1 MSTPAASVINA
12 IRPNRRGPASD
23 GRERVLTEA
32 QRLFVARGF
41 AEVSMQQIAEAAGM
55 TKAALYYHFRHK
67 EDLFLHVIERELSRL
82 RSGLAAGIAGHVA
95 TRDRLV
101 FVAQYFL
108 DHVRGDFGRLMGDM
122 KQHLTNCD
130 GPPGG
135 GLPFD
140 VVETVFTD
148 AISRDELR
156 PGLDAADLTPC
167 FVGMIFA
174 QAHRD
179 HLSTGRPAPARTNAE
194 TAAFIAELMLTGR
207 REIPRNP
214 LPLRAD
220 TPRGPP
226 GGEGG

>member
-1 MSTPAASVINA
+1 MSTLAASTIKT
-12 IRPNRRGPASD
+12 NRRGPASD
-23 GRERVLTEA
+23 GRERVLMEA
-32 QRLFVARGF
+32 QRLFVTRGF

-82 RSGLAAGIAGHVA
+82 RSGLAAGIAGHEA
-95 TRDRLV
+95 TRDRLA
-101 FVAQYFL
+101 FVALYFL

-122 KQHLTNCD
+122 KQHLSECN

-140 VVETVFTD
+140 AVESVFTD
-148 AISRDELR
+148 AISRNELR

-179 HLSTGRPAPARTNAE
+179 HIATGRPSPTRTNAE
-194 TAAFIAELMLTGR
+194 TAAFIADLMLNG
-207 REIPRNP
+207 
-214 LPLRAD
+214 AA
-220 TPRGPP
+220 RG
-226 GGEGG
+226 

>member
-1 MSTPAASVINA
+1 MSSTATGASSP
-12 IRPNRRGPASD
+12 IRPNRRGPVSE
-23 GRERVLTEA
+23 GRERVLLEA
-32 QRLFVARGF
+32 QRLFVTRGF

-82 RSGLAAGIAGHVA
+82 RSGLTDGISLQDA

-101 FVAQYFL
+101 FVAQFLL

-122 KQHLTNCD
+122 KQHLSHCEG

-135 GLPFD
+135 GLPFEA
-140 VVETVFTD
+140 VATIFAD
-148 AISRDELR
+148 AAARGELR
-156 PGLDAADLTPC
+156 PGLTAADLTPC

-179 HLSTGRPAPARTNAE
+179 HIATGPPVPARTNAE
-194 TAAFIAELMLTGR
+194 TATFIADLML
-207 REIPRNP
+207 
-214 LPLRAD
+214 
-220 TPRGPP
+220 RGAAKS
-226 GGEGG
+226 